1 MEQREKI
8 RLTIVKI
15 IRDKS
20 EAGQLVKFE
29 ELLTEFAGQGLS
41 DSNVAAHQTSHFEG
55 VLMQVMLE
63 NDDIKEISGRNRI
76 PHYYSLRS
84 LSETYAGI
92 LVRKE
97 EKSLIAEIVREN
109 SAIYPRPVDLNIFRE
124 APFDLTQE
132 EILDFLG
139 EIGKQGEYQDI
150 ARTTTSIGTV
160 FLYSNQHLDPNYAS
174 TLAEWLDVGQVNNP

>member
-1 MEQREKI
+1 VEQREEI

-15 IRDKS
+15 IREKS

-29 ELLTEFAGQGLS
+29 ELLTDSAVQGLS
-41 DSNVAAHQTSHFEG
+41 DSDVAAHQRSHFEG
-55 VLMQVMLE
+55 VLRQVILE
-63 NDDIKEISGRNRI
+63 NDDIKEISSRNRI
-76 PHYYSLRS
+76 PHYYSSRS
-84 LSETYAGI
+84 LSGTYAGI

-109 SAIYPRPVDLNIFRE
+109 SAIYPRPVALNIFRE
-124 APFDLTQE
+124 SPFDLTQE
-132 EILDFLG
+132 EILDLLG

>member
-1 MEQREKI
+1 MEQREEI
-8 RLTIVKI
+8 RLTMVKI
-15 IRDKS
+15 IREKS

-29 ELLTEFAGQGLS
+29 ELLTDLAGQGLS
-41 DSNVAAHQTSHFEG
+41 NSDVAHQRSHLEG
-55 VLMQVMLE
+55 VLRQVVSE
-63 NDDIKEISGRNRI
+63 NEDIKELSSRNRI
-76 PHYYSLRS
+76 PHYYSSRS

-97 EKSLIAEIVREN
+97 EKSLMAEIVREN
-109 SAIYPRPVDLNIFRE
+109 SAIYPRPVALNIFRE

-139 EIGKQGEYQDI
+139 KIGKQGDYQDI

-160 FLYSNQHLDPNYAS
+160 FLYSNQHLDPIYAS
-174 TLAEWLDVGQVNNP
+174 TLAEWLDVGQGNNP